1 MVFWYFRTMF
11 LRLVEGGELELCEA
25 RSRCYT
31 WLLVRS
37 KANFNSD
44 VSRSFTHA
52 KRPPR
57 QRLSS
62 NGVPGSGVALGR
74 IATSRVDSFR
84 AEGDVPQRRG
94 ARDLNKVGTG
104 WTTLH

>member
-44 VSRSFTHA
+44 VSRSFTDA

-62 NGVPGSGVALGR
+62 NGVVGSVAWS
-74 IATSRVDSFR
+74 AVKVVR
-84 AEGDVPQRRG
+84 ARTKWECSPR
-94 ARDLNKVGTG
+94 
-104 WTTLH
+104 

>member
-37 KANFNSD
+37 KANFNRLQQVSQMRRIPTIVFLAAERFD
-44 VSRSFTHA
+44 VFWVHQHQIETSFQYIPH
-52 KRPPR
+52 
-57 QRLSS
+57 RLPI
-62 NGVPGSGVALGR
+62 N
-74 IATSRVDSFR
+74 TSRFHDH
-84 AEGDVPQRRG
+84 
-94 ARDLNKVGTG
+94 VG
-104 WTTLH
+104 HFQFC

>member
-44 VSRSFTHA
+44 VSRPFTHA

-62 NGVPGSGVALGR
+62 NGVPGKWDFMTLTASIPDAAGPIFSKPRL
-74 IATSRVDSFR
+74 
-84 AEGDVPQRRG
+84 PG
-94 ARDLNKVGTG
+94 AD
-104 WTTLH
+104 

>member
-25 RSRCYT
+25 PSRCYT

-44 VSRSFTHA
+44 VSRPFTHA

-57 QRLSS
+57 QRLSC
-62 NGVPGSGVALGR
+62 VLGML
-74 IATSRVDSFR
+74 SSLEV
-84 AEGDVPQRRG
+84 
-94 ARDLNKVGTG
+94 KVLCPT
-104 WTTLH
+104 

>member
-11 LRLVEGGELELCEA
+11 LRLVDGGELELCQA

-44 VSRSFTHA
+44 VSHPFTHA

-62 NGVPGSGVALGR
+62 NRVIGNYSLVVPVA
-74 IATSRVDSFR
+74 RVMP
-84 AEGDVPQRRG
+84 PQLAAAVRLL
-94 ARDLNKVGTG
+94 ADL
-104 WTTLH
+104 